1 MDFVPKGLFFTLNF
15 FKINIIQKIYS
26 KLKIVAIK
34 GGLTMEDKEK
44 YERAKKRVQNLKDF
58 YTHLTV
64 YILINILLVIINV
77 VSYQGHWWFF
87 YPLLGWGIGLTAHA
101 VSTFAYFRFGAS
113 WEERKI
119 KEYMEKDKEV

>member
-1 MDFVPKGLFFTLNF
+1 
-15 FKINIIQKIYS
+15 
-26 KLKIVAIK
+26 
-34 GGLTMEDKEK
+34 MEDKEK

-119 KEYMEKDKEV
+119 KEYMEKDKEVWK